1 MEARE
6 ADQIMLQMS
15 AVWWNAKPPD
25 PTLKTW
31 HSFLT
36 DKQFEG
42 CQTTVAKLAVEADY
56 WPSVSQFWIHY
67 QATIRQQSDDWKA
80 TGLLPGEKY
89 LSKEENLKRFAEL
102 RGMLKQIGN
111 GPHKIP

>member
-25 PTLKTW
+25 KK
-31 HSFLT
+31 F
-36 DKQFEG
+36 DA
-42 CQTTVAKLAVEADY
+42 CRTTVAALAVEADY

-80 TGLLPGEKY
+80 TGILPGVKY
-89 LSKEENLKRFAEL
+89 LPKEENLKRFAEL